1 MDGKR
6 TPIDANYLPVSEI
19 DAIWWEKHV
28 LYSKFNRLGID
39 VVCASFENPNA
50 KANIIFVTG
59 WSESFLKYS
68 EVIHKLYDSG
78 FSIYTYDHQSQGLSG
93 RWLAEQQSTWI
104 HNFDDY
110 VDDFIF
116 FVTTISRETSNLP
129 MYLLAHSMGG
139 LVSSIA
145 MSRLPTLINRAVL
158 SAPMFRHKCALKC
171 FNYAYPLPQQIA
183 YWITVLSCRAGLGM
197 MHVLGF
203 FKEKSGDQLPLNVTT
218 SDTEQLE
225 KWRQLRQKYPQIM
238 STCVTNDWALQSIRA
253 EKKFETRFEFVQTNT
268 LILSAE
274 NDLFV
279 YNRAMAFFSQRAPKC
294 KIFIA
299 PNSLHE
305 VLYETEPIRNA
316 ALEIVKDFFK
326 QKSDNVEE
334 VNPRGPFYEYDKAT
348 PIYSLPEKFI
358 RAAGIV
364 ISTVGIIAGVTM
376 IFSSGRRGLK

>member
-6 TPIDANYLPVSEI
+6 TPIDANYTPISEI
-19 DAIWWEKHV
+19 DAKWWEKHV

-39 VVCASFENPNA
+39 VVCASFENPDA

-93 RWLAEQQSTWI
+93 RWLAEPQSTWI
-104 HNFDDY
+104 HSFDDY

-116 FVTTISRETSNLP
+116 FVTTISRETSKLP

-158 SAPMFRHKCALKC
+158 SAPMFRHKCGLKC

-183 YWITVLSCRAGLGM
+183 YWATVLSCRAGLGM
-197 MHVLGF
+197 MHAIGF
-203 FKEKSGDQLPLNVTT
+203 FKEKSSDPLPLNVTT
-218 SDTEQLE
+218 SDIEQLE
-225 KWRQLRQKYPQIM
+225 RWRQLRQKYPQIM
-238 STCVTNDWALQSIRA
+238 STCVTNDWVLQSIRA
-253 EKKFETRFEFVQTNT
+253 EKKFEARFEFIQTNT

-279 YNRAMAFFSQRAPKC
+279 YNRAMAFFAQSAPNC

-299 PNSLHE
+299 PNALHE
-305 VLYETEPIRNA
+305 VLYESEPIRNA
-316 ALEIVKDFFK
+316 ALEIVKDFFL
-326 QKSDNVEE
+326 QKSDNVEQ
-334 VNPRGPFYEYDKAT
+334 VISKNPFYEYDKAT

-364 ISTVGIIAGVTM
+364 ISTVGIIAGITM
-376 IFSSGRRGLK
+376 IFSSGRKR